1 MSTVSSSPSSST
13 TTETTR
19 GTAIQRLK
27 SLVNTNGQQFRPHA
41 SFTTSTRAS
50 KRANPPSGS
59 LESFISK
66 RARIPISESSSRV
79 EAQRGDDDSE
89 MIDSSEDVQEQSHH
103 EDENDV
109 DMLDTSDEE
118 GVEQNRQASE
128 DENGL
133 DTVVE
138 AYRESVSTVEEDVS
152 SSWSKSTQTQHLT
165 QQVHIDWAHICS
177 LFSAFSTTK
186 DDEMASTSKE
196 DETMQHNLED
206 ASITNTRDNDKAA
219 AMLNR
224 IIQKTDF
231 QHMRI
236 LGQFNLGFIV
246 VSLDDHDLFLIDQH
260 ASDEKY
266 NFETLQLHTRLEGQR
281 LYTQVP

>member
-41 SFTTSTRAS
+41 SFTTSTRSS

-118 GVEQNRQASE
+118 GVEQNRQAPE

-138 AYRESVSTVEEDVS
+138 ASRESVSTIEEDVS

-186 DDEMASTSKE
+186 DDEMASTSKQ